1 MVRGVPIVSG
11 MISEDC
17 GFDDLPAF
25 RRDMDVV
32 DPIPVRPSIPTTEST
47 SQFHPRVQLAKGIA
61 KRFPESFDR
70 EIVFSSIEIPHE
82 DGGFVGRFSGRDS
95 FKTKHGAFFS
105 GRLTLMIEMGV
116 VEEEG
121 ASCFLVLESSPGA
134 DTGDAITP

>member
-1 MVRGVPIVSG
+1 
-11 MISEDC
+11 MISQDC

-25 RRDMDVV
+25 RGDIDVV
-32 DPIPVRPSIPTTEST
+32 DPIPVRPSCPTTGST

-61 KRFPESFDR
+61 KRFSENFDG

-82 DGGFVGRFSGRDS
+82 DGGFVSRFSGGDF
-95 FKTKHGAFFS
+95 FKTKHGAFFP

-121 ASCFLVLESSPGA
+121 AS
-134 DTGDAITP
+134 